1 MIDEVQISAVGGDGG
16 NGCVSFRREKY
27 VSRGGPDGGDGGKG
41 GDVMLVAD
49 PSENTL
55 KEVGRR
61 RHYRAGRG
69 GGGRGSGRHGKRGA
83 ELRVPVPVGTEVW
96 LIGRG
101 GRGELVRDLKC
112 SGDRVVVAV
121 GGRGGWGDRRFAT
134 STYQAPRIAQ
144 RGQKGEAVELRLEL
158 KLLADVGII
167 GLPNAGKSS
176 LLAKLS
182 RARPRVGA
190 YPFTTLEPN
199 LGVVEHGHLQFTM
212 ADMPGLIEGAGEGA
226 GLGLEF
232 LRHISRARVLV
243 HLIDGSRLSPFTDL
257 KLVNEELD
265 CYRQDLRERAQLL
278 VVNKIDL
285 NDVREKIPML
295 IEAAGEAGLEP
306 LFVSALTG
314 EGTAELV
321 ERLSG
326 LVSRL
331 VQAPCQAPSSQSAH
345 RPTQQFWVKRM
356 GGSYQVNGADVVA
369 FAEMM
374 PLESTE
380 GRGVFWARL
389 GAMGVVSALRRG
401 GIEIGDR
408 VRFGRDVEIEWE
420 G

>member
-16 NGCVSFRREKY
+16 NGCVGFRREKY
-27 VSRGGPDGGDGGKG
+27 VSRGGPNGGDGGKG

-55 KEVGRR
+55 RGVGRR
-61 RHYRAGRG
+61 RHFRAGRG
-69 GGGRGSGRHGKRGA
+69 SGGQGSGRHGKRGA
-83 ELRVPVPVGTEVW
+83 ELRVLVPVGTEVW
-96 LIGRG
+96 LVGGG
-101 GRGELVRDLKC
+101 GREELVRDLRC
-112 SGDRVVVAV
+112 PGDRVVVAV
-121 GGRGGWGDRRFAT
+121 GGRGGWGNKRFAT

-199 LGVVEHGHLQFTM
+199 LGVVEHGYLQFTM
-212 ADMPGLIEGAGEGA
+212 ADMPGLIQGAGEGA

-243 HLIDGSRLSPFTDL
+243 HLIDGSGLSPLADL
-257 KLVNEELD
+257 KLVNDELD

-278 VVNKIDL
+278 VVNKVDL
-285 NDVREKIPML
+285 RDVREKIPML
-295 IEAAGEAGLEP
+295 LEAAGEAGLEP
-306 LFVSALTG
+306 LFVSAWTG

-321 ERLSG
+321 ERLAG
-326 LVSRL
+326 LVNRL
-331 VQAPCQAPSSQSAH
+331 VQDRRQAPSKQAAH
-345 RPTQQFWVKRM
+345 RPIQEFRVKRS
-356 GGSYQVNGADVVA
+356 GGSYQVSGADVVA

-374 PLESTE
+374 PLESAE

-389 GAMGVVSALRRG
+389 GAMGVVSALRRS
-401 GIEIGDR
+401 GITIGDR
-408 VRFGRDVEIEWE
+408 VRFGGDVEIEWE

>member
-1 MIDEVQISAVGGDGG
+1 M
-16 NGCVSFRREKY
+16 
-27 VSRGGPDGGDGGKG
+27 
-41 GDVMLVAD
+41 
-49 PSENTL
+49 
-55 KEVGRR
+55 
-61 RHYRAGRG
+61 
-69 GGGRGSGRHGKRGA
+69 
-83 ELRVPVPVGTEVW
+83 PVPVGTEVW
-96 LIGRG
+96 LVGGG
-101 GRGELVRDLKC
+101 GREELVRDLKC
-112 SGDRVVVAV
+112 LGDRVVVAV
-121 GGRGGWGDRRFAT
+121 GGRGGWGNKRFAT
-134 STYQAPRIAQ
+134 STYQAPHIAQ

-212 ADMPGLIEGAGEGA
+212 ADMPGLIQGAGEGA

-243 HLIDGSRLSPFTDL
+243 HLIDGSRLAPFADL

-278 VVNKIDL
+278 VFNKIDL
-285 NDVREKIPML
+285 RDVRGKIPVL
-295 IEAAGEAGLEP
+295 LEAAGEAGFEP
-306 LFVSALTG
+306 LFISARTG
-314 EGTAELV
+314 EGTAELI
-321 ERLSG
+321 ERLAG
-326 LVSRL
+326 LVKRQ
-331 VQAPCQAPSSQSAH
+331 VEGRCQAPPKPAAH
-345 RPTQQFWVKRM
+345 RLAQQFRVKRRE
-356 GGSYQVNGADVVA
+356 GAYQVNGVDVVA

-374 PLESTE
+374 PLESAE
-380 GRGVFWARL
+380 GRGVFWSRL
-389 GAMGVVSALRRG
+389 GAMGVVSALRRSG
-401 GIEIGDR
+401 MEVGDR